1 MKKILKHLP
10 ETVDFIK
17 KQYPKTVDTAIIL
30 GTGLNEIAS
39 AINEELVIPYDKI
52 PHFQTSTA
60 PSHKGR
66 LIFGKMAG
74 KQIMIMQGRLHCYEG
89 YSPLEV
95 TYPIFTLKKL
105 GVQNLI
111 ITNAAGSLNKDLQM
125 GDLVIITDHI
135 NLTGENPLIG
145 ENDINLGPRFPS
157 MHDPYHKQFVEIAKN
172 IALDNNIPVKTG
184 VYSGLTGPNL
194 ETPAECKM
202 LKIIGADMVGLSTV
216 HEVIVG
222 IYLQMKILAISII
235 TNLTN
240 LFHTDKH
247 LQNEIEKIAKSSQ
260 DMLKILLENFLQQ
273 L

>member
-1 MKKILKHLP
+1 MIKILKYLP
-10 ETVDFIK
+10 DTVDFIK

-39 AINEELVIPYDKI
+39 SIDTELIIPYDII

-60 PSHKGR
+60 PSHKGQ

-74 KQIMIMQGRLHCYEG
+74 KQIAIMQGRLHCYEG
-89 YSPLEV
+89 YSPIEV

-111 ITNAAGSLNKDLQM
+111 ITNAAGSLNEDLQM

-135 NLTGENPLIG
+135 NLTGKNPLIG
-145 ENDINLGPRFPS
+145 ENDTSLGPRCPS
-157 MHDPYHKQFVEIAKN
+157 MHDPYHKQFIEIAKK
-172 IALDNNIPVKTG
+172 IVKDNNIPAKTG
-184 VYSGLTGPNL
+184 VYAGLIGPNL
-194 ETPAECKM
+194 ETAAECKM
-202 LKIIGADMVGLSTV
+202 LRIIGADMVGLSTV

-235 TNLTN
+235 TNLSN
-240 LFHTDKH
+240 LFHTDIH
-247 LQNEIEKIAKSSQ
+247 LQNNIEKIAKSSQ
-260 DMLKILLENFLQQ
+260 DMLKILLENFIQQ
-273 L
+273 I